1 MNIKYMAVS
10 LLISAAALI
19 SCSGNGGSMSV
30 KEADTLL
37 SVDNLLADP
46 LAFVD
51 DTVRVD
57 GVCSHLCAHGGTK
70 AFLEGDSA
78 DMTLRCQA
86 TPHIDGAFSP
96 DCPGHR
102 MMVRGVLREDRVGR
116 AEIDSLE
123 REYMLSQERQAAL
136 GSETPAKGHCDADA
150 RAKGLDSL
158 STVQQ
163 RLAKMRSDI
172 DRRLRTEG
180 KDYLSYFYLET
191 LSYEVRE

>member
-1 MNIKYMAVS
+1 MYIAVS
-10 LLISAAALI
+10 LLMSAAALI
-19 SCSGNGGSMSV
+19 SCNGNGGSMSV
-30 KEADTLL
+30 NESDTLL
-37 SVDNLLADP
+37 SVDNLLSDP

-51 DTVRVD
+51 DTVRVN
-57 GVCSHLCAHGGTK
+57 GTCAHLCAHGGTK

-78 DMTLRCQA
+78 GMTLRCQA
-86 TPHIDGAFSP
+86 TPSINGAFSP

-123 REYMLSQERQAAL
+123 REYMLSQEREAAE
-136 GSETPAKGHCDADA
+136 GVETKAQEGHCNADA
-150 RAKGLDSL
+150 RAKGMDSL
-158 STVQQ
+158 STVEQ
-163 RLAKMRSDI
+163 RLAKMRRDI
-172 DRRLRTEG
+172 DERLRNEG